1 MRILLMTDNYPPETN
16 ASALRCSAH
25 ARRWI
30 ERGEN
35 VTVITSFPNFPDG
48 LLFKGYRQSLFKRA
62 TIDTVD
68 VLRVPTLIF
77 PNAGTVTRIID
88 FLSYMMSATISAMFV
103 RRPDVVIATSPQ
115 FFAAVAGWLAAAVWR
130 RPFVFEL
137 RDLWPD
143 SVVAVGALK
152 DGPVLNV
159 IRRLEHFLY
168 RRADLIVTVTN
179 AFKDHLIKH
188 GISPD
193 KIAVVRNGADLS
205 VFSPGNASALR
216 RALGLEGKT
225 IVSYIGTIGMAHGLD
240 ILLDVATALGERAP
254 QVVLLIVGSGAEREE
269 LRRTVED
276 RGLKNLVFVDRVSH
290 AEIVDYWRVSDM
302 TLVLLK
308 DDPLFRTVIPS
319 KVFEAMATGTPI
331 VTNVTG
337 ELDSLLAPLGAAVH
351 VQPGNAPA
359 LADAIEQ
366 LSADNDRRRALSR
379 AGVVASGSFHR
390 ANQADLMLEALK
402 KLTDRRT
409 RKH

>member
-1 MRILLMTDNYPPETN
+1 MRILLLTDYYPPEIN
-16 ASALRCSAH
+16 AGALRCSAH
-25 ARRWI
+25 ARRWA
-30 ERGEN
+30 ELGHE
-35 VTVITSFPNFPDG
+35 VTVVTSFPNFPDG
-48 LLFKGYRQSLFKRA
+48 AVYPGYRQSLYHWVES
-62 TIDTVD
+62 DGVD
-68 VLRVPTLIF
+68 VLHVPTLIF
-77 PNAGTVTRIID
+77 PNAGTVKRIVD
-88 FLSYMMSATISAMFV
+88 FVSYMVSASIASMFV
-103 RRPDVVIATSPQ
+103 RRPDVVVATSPQ
-115 FFAAVAGWLAAAVWR
+115 FFAVVAGWLAAAVRR

-152 DGPVLNV
+152 DGPVLNL

-179 AFKDHLIKH
+179 AFRDHLIKH

-193 KIAVVRNGADLS
+193 KITVVRNGADLS
-205 VFSPGNASALR
+205 VCTPGDAPALR
-216 RALGLEGKT
+216 RKLGLEGKT
-225 IVSYIGTIGMAHGLD
+225 IASYIGTVGMAHGLD
-240 ILLDVATALGERAP
+240 ILLDVASILGERAP
-254 QVVLLIVGSGAEREE
+254 QVVFLIVGSGAEREE
-269 LRRTVED
+269 LRRTAEG
-276 RGLKNLVFVDRVSH
+276 RGLNNLVFVDRVSH

-366 LSADNDRRRALSR
+366 LSADNDRRQALSR
-379 AGVVASGSFHR
+379 AGVTASRSFHR

>member
-16 ASALRCSAH
+16 ASALRCNAH
-25 ARRWI
+25 ARRWM
-30 ERGEN
+30 ERGED

-48 LLFKGYRQSLFKRA
+48 VLFKGFRQSLYKRA

-88 FLSYMMSATISAMFV
+88 FLSYMVSASIAAMFV
-103 RRPDVVIATSPQ
+103 RRPDVVVATSPQ
-115 FFAAVAGWLAAAVWR
+115 FFAVVAGWFAAAIRR

-143 SVVAVGALK
+143 SIVAVGALK
-152 DGPVLNV
+152 DGLVLGLT
-159 IRRLEHFLY
+159 RRLEHFLY

-205 VFSPGNASALR
+205 VFSPGDASALR
-216 RALGLEGKT
+216 RTLGLEGKT
-225 IVSYIGTIGMAHGLD
+225 VVSYIGTIGMAHGLD

-254 QVVLLIVGSGAEREE
+254 QVVFLIVGSGAEREE
-269 LRRTVED
+269 LRRTAED

-302 TLVLLK
+302 TLALLR

-319 KVFEAMATGTPI
+319 KIFEAMATGTPI

-337 ELDSLLAPLGAAVH
+337 ELDSLLTPLGAAVH
-351 VQPGNAPA
+351 VKPGSAPA
-359 LADAIEQ
+359 LAEAIEQ
-366 LSADNDRRRALSR
+366 LSADKTRREALSR
-379 AGVVASGSFHR
+379 AGVAASRNFHR

-402 KLTDRRT
+402 KLTDQKMCKR
-409 RKH
+409 